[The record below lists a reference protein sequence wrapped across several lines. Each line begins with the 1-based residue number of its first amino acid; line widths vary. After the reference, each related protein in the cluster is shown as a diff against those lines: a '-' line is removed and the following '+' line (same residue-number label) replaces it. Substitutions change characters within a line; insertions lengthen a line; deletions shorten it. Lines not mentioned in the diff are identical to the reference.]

1 MTTLSSEGRILAM
14 ALIEGRV
21 ITTDNGEVTLTSLL
35 LNGVELVRRIGPKE
49 LLFRV
54 TENKASIDRI
64 NGVLQLFVDGG
75 LVVTYNN
82 KTGVIVTDQVTGETG
97 ILEVNSWY
105 SVTKAGLLVKKIQQP
120 SDK

>member
-21 ITTDNGEVTLTSLL
+21 ITTDNGEVTLDTLYSH
-35 LNGVELVRRIGPKE
+35 GVELVKRVGPKE

-54 TENKASIDRI
+54 TDNKASIDRI

-75 LVVTYNN
+75 LVVNTA
-82 KTGVIVTDQVTGETG
+82 KGQVIVIDQVTGETG
-97 ILEVNSWY
+97 ILDVNSWY

-120 SDK
+120 ADK